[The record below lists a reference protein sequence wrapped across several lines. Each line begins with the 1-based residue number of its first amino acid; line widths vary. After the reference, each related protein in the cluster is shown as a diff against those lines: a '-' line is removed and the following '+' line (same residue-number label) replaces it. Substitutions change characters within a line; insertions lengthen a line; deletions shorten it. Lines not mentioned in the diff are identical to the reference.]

1 MRTRVL
7 SALMVA
13 IGIALIVRTVSLGGG
28 ALAVGIIFG
37 VLFMAAGGAR
47 LWLELK
53 R

>member
-1 MRTRVL
+1 MRARVL
-7 SALMVA
+7 SGLMVA
-13 IGIALIVRTVSLGGG
+13 VGAVLIVRTLTLGGG

-37 VLFMAAGGAR
+37 VLFMAAGAAR